1 VHEGKKGK
9 PVFRAA
15 PDRLKRAAIAAKTG
29 TAAMIETDVLIV
41 GGSLVGLSAATFLA
55 WHGVPTLSVER
66 HDGTAIHPRAGHFHL
81 RTLEV
86 FRSVGLEARVRAAS
100 EEQFDPDGGINAV
113 ESLAGKEIATY
124 IANLNEGVA
133 AISPSTRLFMTQQS
147 LEPLIRA
154 RAEELGAA
162 MRYATE
168 LTGFEQDADG
178 VTGFIRN
185 VSTGATDTVRAKYMI
200 AADGN
205 RSPIRARLGIGTR
218 GPGHLADCVTIYF
231 HADCG
236 AALRGRNLGVIYVF
250 NPELRGFFRLVRT
263 GDSGFLAVMTRGDM
277 SRPDAL
283 NVADGIDKE
292 RAAAFVRAAIGMP
305 DVKVTIGD
313 IAIWRAVAEV
323 AERFC
328 ERRIFLVGDAAHV
341 MPPMGGFGGNTGVQD
356 THNLAWKLALVLK
369 GIAGPDLLATYNA
382 ERQPI
387 GELAIQQAYTRY
399 VLRVVPER
407 GQEGMQPIVPDFNME
422 IGYGYHSSAVISEPA
437 NAAPLHDDPHRAK
450 GTPGTRAPHIRL
462 VRDGKPLSSFDLF
475 TRNFCLLAAA
485 NGEAWCEAARA
496 VAPEFG
502 LPLDVHHIDH
512 SALHDPKQRFGDAY
526 GVSPTGAILVRPDG
540 FVAWR
545 AVDAADAS
553 AATMRK
559 VFAALL
565 CRKNEQK

>member
-1 VHEGKKGK
+1 
-9 PVFRAA
+9 
-15 PDRLKRAAIAAKTG
+15 
-29 TAAMIETDVLIV
+29 MIETDVLIV

-86 FRSVGLEARVRAAS
+86 FRSVGLEERVRAAS

-113 ESLAGKEIATY
+113 ESLAGKVIATY
-124 IANLNEGVA
+124 IANLNAGVA

-162 MRYATE
+162 IRYATE
-168 LTGFEQDADG
+168 LTAFEQDADG

-185 VSTGATDTVRAKYMI
+185 LATGETDTVRAKYMI

-205 RSPIRARLGIGTR
+205 RSPIRAQLGIGTR

-231 HADCG
+231 HADCA

-250 NPELRGFFRLVRT
+250 NPALRGFFRLVRT

-277 SRPDAL
+277 ARPDAL

-292 RAAAFVRAAIGMP
+292 RAVAFVRAAIGMP
-305 DVKVTIGD
+305 GVKVTIGD
-313 IAIWRAVAEV
+313 IAAWRAVAEV
-323 AERFC
+323 AERLS
-328 ERRIFLVGDAAHV
+328 ERRVFLVGDAAHV

-369 GIAGPDLLATYNA
+369 GIAGPQLLATYNA
-382 ERQPI
+382 ERQPV

-407 GQEGMQPIVPDFNME
+407 GQDGMQPIVPDLNME
-422 IGYGYHSSAVISEPA
+422 IGYGYQSPAVISEPG
-437 NAAPLHDDPHRAK
+437 NEAPLHGDPLRAC
-450 GTPGTRAPHIRL
+450 GTPGTRAPHIWL
-462 VRDGKPLSSFDLF
+462 ERDSQPLSSFDLF
-475 TRNFCLLAAA
+475 TKNFCLLAPAD
-485 NGEAWCEAARA
+485 GGAWCEAASIA
-496 VAPEFG
+496 AAELG
-502 LPLDVHHIDH
+502 LPLDAHQIERG
-512 SALHDPKQRFGDAY
+512 ALRDPQQRFADAY
-526 GVSPTGAILVRPDG
+526 GVSPTGAVLVRPDG

-545 AVDAADAS
+545 AVDGSDAS
-553 AATMRK
+553 AATMRE
-559 VFAALL
+559 VFASLL
-565 CRKNEQK
+565 CRSGG

>member
-1 VHEGKKGK
+1 
-9 PVFRAA
+9 
-15 PDRLKRAAIAAKTG
+15 
-29 TAAMIETDVLIV
+29 MIKTDVLIV

-66 HDGTAIHPRAGHFHL
+66 HHGTAIHPRAGHFHL

-86 FRSVGLEARVRAAS
+86 FRAIGLEARVRAAS

-113 ESLAGKEIATY
+113 ESLAGREIASF

-147 LEPLIRA
+147 LEPLIRE

-168 LTGFEQDADG
+168 LLSFTQDSDG

-185 VSTGATDTVRAKYMI
+185 VLTGETDTVRAKYMI

-205 RSPIRARLGIGTR
+205 RSPIRAQLGIGTR

-263 GDSGFLAVMTRGDM
+263 GDSGFLAVMTRGNM

-283 NVADGIDKE
+283 NVADGID
-292 RAAAFVRAAIGMP
+292 RNGAIAFVRAAIGMP
-305 DVKVTIGD
+305 GVDVTIGD
-313 IAIWRAVAEV
+313 IANWRAVAEV
-323 AERFC
+323 AERFLQG
-328 ERRIFLVGDAAHV
+328 RVFLVGDAAHV

-369 GIAGPDLLATYNA
+369 GIAGPELLATYNS
-382 ERQPI
+382 ERQPV
-387 GELAIQQAYTRY
+387 GELAMQQAYARY

-407 GQEGMQPIVPDFNME
+407 GREGMQPIVADLNME
-422 IGYGYHSSAVISEPA
+422 IGYGYRSPAIISEPG
-437 NAAPLHDDPHRAK
+437 NEAPLHGDPHRAK
-450 GTPGTRAPHIRL
+450 GMPGTRAPHIWLERA
-462 VRDGKPLSSFDLF
+462 GQPLSSFDLF
-475 TRNFCLLAAA
+475 TKNFCVLAAA
-485 NGEAWCEAARA
+485 DGGAWCEAARA
-496 VAPEFG
+496 AAAELG
-502 LPLDVHHIDH
+502 LPLDTHHVDH
-512 SALHDPKQRFGDAY
+512 GALHDPRRRFVEAY
-526 GVSPTGAILVRPDG
+526 GLSAAGAVLVRPDG

-545 AVDAADAS
+545 AADTGSANTTAMREVLAS
-553 AATMRK
+553 
-559 VFAALL
+559 LL
-565 CRKNEQK
+565 CKSG